1 MFPFYHTNVPFEYLG
16 ICSLGVRPDGH
27 NDVQKKRLGHVWEI
41 LEKTGGDFFSE
52 CAMKTIKLYNIT
64 EADRNIYL
72 DDYPESSNL
81 FKTI

>member
-1 MFPFYHTNVPFEYLG
+1 MFVGCASRWTQRRSKEKIG
-16 ICSLGVRPDGH
+16 ACVRNIGK
-27 NDVQKKRLGHVWEI
+27 N
-41 LEKTGGDFFSE
+41 GGDFFSE
-52 CAMKTIKLYNIT
+52 CAMKTIKLYNTT